1 MIKKDFLYKIKYLY
15 KIAENCSLCPRYC
28 NAKRFQAEKG
38 LCGAKDKLRIAS
50 FNIHKGEEPCISGKN
65 GSGTIFFSGCSLKCK
80 FCQNYPISRFYNGKD
95 YTVLELS
102 DIMLGLQKRGA
113 HNINLVTSTH
123 FMPFI
128 ANALCIAKDKGLTIP
143 VIYNSS
149 GYETEELIEI
159 LDGIIDIYLPDIKY
173 SNNRIAL
180 KYSGADNYVEVNRKA
195 LKKIYKQAGGLQLD
209 FNGIAIKGMLVRHLV
224 LPEGLSGYQE
234 SFKFIAEELSENIP
248 VSLMSQY
255 FPAYKAFNDNVVNR
269 KITAEEYI
277 KAIDCLSNAGLYGY
291 YQTDLIN
298 DLAM

>member
-1 MIKKDFLYKIKYLY
+1 MTKEDFLYKIKYLY
-15 KIAENCSLCPRYC
+15 KTAENCSLCPRCC

-50 FNIHKGEEPCISGKN
+50 FNIHKGEEPCISGNN

-102 DIMLGLQKRGA
+102 YIMLELQKRGA

-128 ANALCIAKDKGLTIP
+128 ADALYIAREQGLKIP

-149 GYETEELIEI
+149 GYETEELVEI

-173 SNNRIAL
+173 SNNKIAL
-180 KYSGADNYVEVNRKA
+180 KYSGVDNYVELNRKA
-195 LKKIYKQAGGLQLD
+195 LKKIYQQAGELQTD
-209 FNGIAIKGMLVRHLV
+209 FSGMAIKGMLVRHLV
-224 LPEGLSGYQE
+224 LPDGLSGFQE
-234 SFKFIAEELSENIP
+234 SFKFIAEELSQNIP

-255 FPAYKAFNDNVVNR
+255 FPAYKAFNDNIVNR
-269 KITAEEYI
+269 KVTAEEYFE
-277 KAIDCLSNAGLYGY
+277 AVDCMSDAGLYGY

>member
-1 MIKKDFLYKIKYLY
+1 MIREDFLYKIKYLY
-15 KIAENCSLCPRYC
+15 KITENCSLCPRYC

-38 LCGAKDKLRIAS
+38 LCGAKDELRIAS
-50 FNIHKGEEPCISGKN
+50 FNIHKGEEPCISGSN
-65 GSGTIFFSGCSLKCK
+65 GSGTIFFSGCPLKCK

-102 DIMLGLQKRGA
+102 DIMIKLQKRGA

-128 ANALCIAKDKGLTIP
+128 VEALYIAKDKGLKIP
-143 VIYNSS
+143 VVYNSS

-159 LDGIIDIYLPDIKY
+159 LGGIIDIYIPDIKY
-173 SNNRIAL
+173 SDNKIAL

-195 LKKIYKQAGGLQLD
+195 LKKIYKQSGELQTD
-209 FNGIAIKGMLVRHLV
+209 FSGIAIKGMLVRHLV

-234 SFKFIAEELSENIP
+234 SFKFIAEELSENVP

-255 FPAYKAFNDNVVNR
+255 FPAYKAFNDNTVNR

-277 KAIDCLSNAGLYGY
+277 EAVDCLFNAGLSGY

-298 DLAM
+298 DLTI

>member
-1 MIKKDFLYKIKYLY
+1 MTGEDFLYRIKYLY
-15 KIAENCSLCPRYC
+15 KITESCSLCPRCC
-28 NAKRFQAEKG
+28 NAKRFKAEEG

-50 FNIHKGEEPCISGKN
+50 FNIHKGEEPCISGRN

-80 FCQNYPISRFYNGKD
+80 FCQNYPISRFYNGKN
-95 YTVLELS
+95 YNVSELS
-102 DIMLGLQKRGA
+102 DIMIKLQKRGA

-128 ANALCIAKDKGLTIP
+128 VEALYIAKDKGLKIP

-173 SNNRIAL
+173 SDNKIAL

-195 LKKIYKQAGGLQLD
+195 LKKIYKQSGELQTD
-209 FNGIAIKGMLVRHLV
+209 FSGIAIKGMLVRHLV
-224 LPEGLSGYQE
+224 LPEDLSGYKE
-234 SFKFIAEELSENIP
+234 SFKFIAEELSKNIP

-255 FPAYKAFNDNVVNR
+255 FPAYKAFNDNAVNR

-277 KAIDCLSNAGLYGY
+277 KAVDCLSNAGLAGY

-298 DLAM
+298 DLTI